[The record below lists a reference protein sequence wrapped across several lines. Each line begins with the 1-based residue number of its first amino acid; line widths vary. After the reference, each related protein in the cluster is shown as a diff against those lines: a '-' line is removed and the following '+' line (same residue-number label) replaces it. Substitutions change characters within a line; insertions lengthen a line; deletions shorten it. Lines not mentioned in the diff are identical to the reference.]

1 MCCDHKVFFLTFIH
15 NYQLFAMMNKVFNHL
30 LSVTYRY
37 TKLILLCNILILYK
51 NLHMYMSYSVLKSTT
66 IAFIT
71 FF

>member
-1 MCCDHKVFFLTFIH
+1 
-15 NYQLFAMMNKVFNHL
+15 MMNKVFNNL
-30 LSVTYRY
+30 LRVTYRY

-51 NLHMYMSYSVLKSTT
+51 NLHMYMSYSVLKSTK